1 MIGKIFTRFEK
12 GRITSSAQMCL
23 RVDFILIEV
32 PLAHRR
38 VKVVVFVH
46 HCIFPSLLFL
56 KVLHL
61 KLVPYLA
68 AISNLVVLMRWCVR
82 VRVCT
87 LVLMRW
93 CRYAG
98 TTNAPR
104 CLLLDGH
111 FKARLH
117 LHALEPDCCCSYSQL
132 TQRRFSIA
140 GQSCEMSNYS
150 KICKYF

>member
-56 KVLHL
+56 KSV
-61 KLVPYLA
+61 
-68 AISNLVVLMRWCVR
+68 
-82 VRVCT
+82 T
-87 LVLMRW
+87 LVTFTVSGGNIEPGGPNEVVPVSRDYKCTAL
-93 CRYAG
+93 
-98 TTNAPR
+98 PFIE
-104 CLLLDGH
+104 H

-117 LHALEPDCCCSYSQL
+117 LHALKPDCCCSYSQL
-132 TQRRFSIA
+132 TQRRLSTA

>member
-1 MIGKIFTRFEK
+1 
-12 GRITSSAQMCL
+12 
-23 RVDFILIEV
+23 
-32 PLAHRR
+32 
-38 VKVVVFVH
+38 
-46 HCIFPSLLFL
+46 
-56 KVLHL
+56 
-61 KLVPYLA
+61 
-68 AISNLVVLMRWCVR
+68 MRWCVR

-117 LHALEPDCCCSYSQL
+117 LHAPEPDCCCSYSQL
-132 TQRRFSIA
+132 TQRSFSTATVVKCQTILRSANISDSTLSSSSQCIA
-140 GQSCEMSNYS
+140 SMLLIMIIAWKGFQRTKSVWFVRKYARSQIKGNYFIFS
-150 KICKYF
+150 SRIY